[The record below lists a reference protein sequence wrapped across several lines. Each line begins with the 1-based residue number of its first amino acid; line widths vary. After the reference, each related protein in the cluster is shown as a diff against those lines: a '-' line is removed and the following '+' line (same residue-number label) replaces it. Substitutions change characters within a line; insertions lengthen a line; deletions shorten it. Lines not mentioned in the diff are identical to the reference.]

1 MPKKIAEEAAEV
13 LIALKDGDKK
23 QIIYETADLWFHTLV
38 ALSYY
43 NIPYQAILDELKR
56 RRK

>member
-13 LIALKDGDKK
+13 LIALKDKDRE
-23 QIIYETADLWFHTLV
+23 QIIYETADLLFHTLV
-38 ALSYY
+38 ALSYFD
-43 NIPYQAILDELKR
+43 ISYQEILKELKS